1 MVDAS
6 LDCSDA
12 QCLGFI
18 LGHSLAETRL
28 KDSHGGQRT
37 GSHRKIRSGLRVA
50 ISGYLDNLRSFD
62 VDTAEDA
69 QTTSLLSVGAAARH
83 LNMFKILFHTAT
95 LTSERE
101 SRDIDSRADL
111 VLHMPVS
118 DVSMFDWDEMDE
130 VVYRA
135 YHHADQM
142 LDEWLA
148 DRDEPM
154 RERVLGNRSDQR

>member
-37 GSHRKIRSGLRVA
+37 GSHRKIRSSLRVS

-69 QTTSLLSVGAAARH
+69 VSTDVATVAEDVIGEAVAGHLDAALTVGVEPVQLQFSLDH
-83 LNMFKILFHTAT
+83 L
-95 LTSERE
+95 
-101 SRDIDSRADL
+101 
-111 VLHMPVS
+111 
-118 DVSMFDWDEMDE
+118 
-130 VVYRA
+130 
-135 YHHADQM
+135 YH
-142 LDEWLA
+142 
-148 DRDEPM
+148 
-154 RERVLGNRSDQR
+154 